1 MIFFTFS
8 AADFHWPELHKLMEQ
23 EGESAKVRQKNI
35 IDNPH
40 IATWF
45 FNKRFEHFFKDVLIK
60 RWELENWWYQF
71 EWQHRGSVHVHGISK
86 KKNAPVI
93 DQKIMQE
100 NVNETRKVIKYIDSI
115 VTTINPGINA
125 PIPEKHPCQKGSDE
139 LQDNS
144 QQDYIE
150 LINKLQRHTRC
161 SISYCI
167 CVNKRTG

>member
-1 MIFFTFS
+1 M
-8 AADFHWPELHKLMEQ
+8 
-23 EGESAKVRQKNI
+23 
-35 IDNPH
+35 
-40 IATWF
+40 
-45 FNKRFEHFFKDVLIK
+45 
-60 RWELENWWYQF
+60 Y
-71 EWQHRGSVHVHGISK
+71 GIGK

-93 DQKIMQE
+93 DWKIMQE

-125 PIPEKHPCQKGSDE
+125 PILEKHPCQKGSDE

-161 SISYCI
+161 STSYYI
-167 CVNKRTG
+167 RVNKRTGRQTCRFSYPKEHNDRIFIRNDNQGQPELVTARNDLYINSHN

>member
-1 MIFFTFS
+1 MIKQIEHQGLIFFTFS

-35 IDNPH
+35 IDNLH

-93 DQKIMQE
+93 DWKIMQE
-100 NVNETRKVIKYIDSI
+100 NVNEMKKIIKYIDSI
-115 VTTINPGINA
+115 VTTINPGIN
-125 PIPEKHPCQKGSDE
+125 D
-139 LQDNS
+139 L
-144 QQDYIE
+144 Y
-150 LINKLQRHTRC
+150 QRNIHARREVMNYKTIHSRIT
-161 SISYCI
+161 SS
-167 CVNKRTG
+167 

>member
-1 MIFFTFS
+1 MGQSGTVWDI
-8 AADFHWPELHKLMEQ
+8 
-23 EGESAKVRQKNI
+23 KNSLGQCPI
-35 IDNPH
+35 P
-40 IATWF
+40 T
-45 FNKRFEHFFKDVLIK
+45 L
-60 RWELENWWYQF
+60 
-71 EWQHRGSVHVHGISK
+71 
-86 KKNAPVI
+86 PVI
-93 DQKIMQE
+93 NWKIMQE
-100 NVNETRKVIKYIDSI
+100 NENEMNNVIKYIDSI

-125 PIPEKHPCQKGSDE
+125 PILEKHPCQKGSDE